1 MDRIEDLHI
10 ARWQELP
17 CFDLYV
23 DQIVDFI
30 TKNLS
35 CLYEEN
41 EKIVT
46 RTMING
52 YVKQGLI
59 SPPIKKKYSRD
70 QLAYLMVICLLKNVY
85 SLEEVKKLLHIQIDA
100 FPLSRSYDYFLI
112 EFEDCLKHILRQD
125 DTKRTPATYDNQEVV
140 FLLHSTVLSLVYKI
154 KIQKS
159 LKNDA
164 R

>member
-1 MDRIEDLHI
+1 MDWIENLHI
-10 ARWQELP
+10 ARWEELP
-17 CFDLYV
+17 QFDLYV

-30 TKNLS
+30 TRNLAS
-35 CLYEEN
+35 LYEKD
-41 EKIVT
+41 EKIIT

-59 SPPIKKKYSRD
+59 LPPVKKKYSRD

-85 SLEEVKKLLHIQIDA
+85 SLEEVKELLRIQIAA
-100 FPLSRSYDYFLI
+100 FPLDRSYDYFLI
-112 EFEDCLKHILRQD
+112 EFEDCLKNIFHQD
-125 DTKRTPATYDNQEVV
+125 ETKQTPATYRNQEVV

-159 LKNDA
+159 LKSDA